1 MHRKSTKKLSF
12 KESKVEKNFTSE
24 RLTSYSGLSAINDYV
39 TNLGLFRQLDTAFV
53 TVVHNA
59 TKFLN
64 IQIFSAIIFANL
76 CGVHRLSKI
85 ARFTKDPLVL
95 KLLGLK
101 KGLDDSNIK
110 LRLSQLG
117 QSGAHTLLE
126 KSLSFVKGWVSK
138 CGLSRITVDCD
149 STEFTVYGHQEG
161 ASKGYNPKNKGKLS
175 YHPLICFLS
184 EMKIVLN
191 SWFRTGS
198 AYTSNGVVDFMR
210 QTLASLPARVKIFFR
225 ADSGFFSGQ
234 LFDLLEEGTHEYLVK
249 AKLTNKIKSVL
260 NVGDWK
266 PIDSKTSVYEFE
278 YQASGWKKAR
288 KMYAVRI
295 VKEYVEKVFFG
306 QVERIPVYDYFC
318 YCTNLKGLDTL
329 RIHVLYGQRAEC
341 ENWIENTKNQLCAG
355 QTITDDF
362 HVNDI
367 LWQLS
372 VMAYNISV
380 LMRYDSDFKI
390 WRQEPKS
397 FREWFIL
404 VPGKVVTNARKTIVK
419 MSVHYLYSYFVR
431 STSMPK
437 NGSNFPLKY

>member
-12 KESKVEKNFTSE
+12 KVTKVEKNFTSE
-24 RLTSYSGLSAINDYV
+24 RLTSYSGLTAINDYV
-39 TNLGLFRQLDTAFV
+39 TNLGLFRQLDRAFS
-53 TVVHNA
+53 TTVHNA

-76 CGVHRLSKI
+76 CGIHRLSKI
-85 ARFTKDPLVL
+85 AKFTEDPLVL

-101 KGLDDSNIK
+101 KGLDDSNVK

-117 QSGAHTLLE
+117 QRGANTLLE

-138 CGLSRITVDCD
+138 CGLSRITIDCD

-191 SWFRTGS
+191 SWFRAGS

-210 QTLASLPARVKIFFR
+210 QTLAHLPVRVKIFFR

-234 LFDLLEEGTHEYLVK
+234 LFDFLEEGTHEYLVK
-249 AKLTNKIKSVL
+249 AKLTNKIKLVL
-260 NVGDWK
+260 NDRQWTSTG
-266 PIDSKTSVYEFE
+266 SRTSVCEFE
-278 YQASGWKKAR
+278 YQAIGWKKAR
-288 KMYAVRI
+288 KMYAVRV
-295 VKEYVEKVFFG
+295 VKEYVEKAFLG

-318 YCTNLKGLDTL
+318 YCTNLKGLNAL
-329 RIHVLYGQRAEC
+329 QIHTLYGQRAEC

-380 LMRYDSDFKI
+380 LIRYDSDYKT

-404 VPGKVVTNARKTIVK
+404 VPGKVVTNSRKTIVK
-419 MSVHYLYSYFVR
+419 MSVHYLYAKEWERFSAKIP
-431 STSMPK
+431 MAA
-437 NGSNFPLKY
+437 